1 MAESYETPV
10 LYRDHKLLI
19 LDQTRLPGEEIY
31 IEIKSKEDLWDA
43 IYHLKVRGAPAIGV
57 AAAYGLCVAAGLI
70 AGEMRENAVN
80 SRKESK
86 NFDFETE
93 QFCRKIEEAAAYIK
107 EHVKKPVV
115 SLIVGRNAPQGKS
128 LGHAGAIVSGN
139 VGTAKTKI
147 AALQDAG
154 VHVVKNP
161 VEMVETIRSLIV

>member
-1 MAESYETPV
+1 MV
-10 LYRDHKLLI
+10 
-19 LDQTRLPGEEIY
+19 
-31 IEIKSKEDLWDA
+31 
-43 IYHLKVRGAPAIGV
+43 AIGGGPIWGFTQRDAV
-57 AAAYGLCVAAGLI
+57 ALYEEDPDTDVIVLL
-70 AGEMRENAVN
+70 GEIGGGSE
-80 SRKESK
+80 
-86 NFDFETE
+86 
-93 QFCRKIEEAAAYIK
+93 EEAAAYIK
-107 EHVKKPVV
+107 EHVKKPVI

>member
-1 MAESYETPV
+1 MCIRDSTDVIV
-10 LYRDHKLLI
+10 LL
-19 LDQTRLPGEEIY
+19 GE
-31 IEIKSKEDLWDA
+31 
-43 IYHLKVRGAPAIGV
+43 IG
-57 AAAYGLCVAAGLI
+57 GGS
-70 AGEMRENAVN
+70 E
-80 SRKESK
+80 
-86 NFDFETE
+86 
-93 QFCRKIEEAAAYIK
+93 EEAAAYIK